1 MNHGQQTIASVY
13 RSYIREIRRLPHAY
27 LRRVFRLKAE
37 DDCRAALRT
46 ECDDRRKGKLRR
58 VSKTIQKVRAANNGN
73 HLAFNHILDIAY
85 GRVGR
90 LKWELMEPLLF
101 DPNAPLPPP
110 IIPGKESSRPP
121 AYSQE
126 LTALLTSGLS
136 RKKKAKALVLD
147 DLSFPPIL
155 PERADPNSS
164 DAQILGPFS
173 KRREVNARW
182 KYFRQEWKKV
192 LPPLQISVSPSRE
205 VSDEGSEL
213 GASAAVRKIGFDG
226 TVVLEELVH
235 LTTKSENTSGASSPR
250 RWLRRRYQELL
261 GRLPILT
268 FFSSPNDMK
277 IKGGSGFLV
286 SSSPNA
292 LKTRNQGGPL
302 PYATDDDMAWNSK
315 ASGEQARH

>member
-1 MNHGQQTIASVY
+1 MNHAQQTIASVY
-13 RSYIREIRRLPHAY
+13 RSYIREIRRLPHTY

-46 ECDDRRKGKLRR
+46 KCVDRRKRKLKRA
-58 VSKTIQKVRAANNGN
+58 SKTIQQVRAANNGN
-73 HLAFNHILDIAY
+73 HQAFNHILDLAY
-85 GRVGR
+85 GRIGR
-90 LKWELMEPLLF
+90 LRWELMEPLLS

-126 LTALLTSGLS
+126 LAALLTSGLS
-136 RKKKAKALVLD
+136 RKKRPLVLD

-155 PERADPNSS
+155 PKRADPHSS

-182 KYFRQEWKKV
+182 KYFGQEWKKV

-205 VSDEGSEL
+205 VGDEGNEL
-213 GASAAVRKIGFDG
+213 GASTAVRKIGFHG
-226 TVVLEELVH
+226 TNVLEELVQ
-235 LTTKSENTSGASSPR
+235 LTTKPKNTSGTFLPR

-268 FFSSPNDMK
+268 FFSSHKDMK
-277 IKGGSGFLV
+277 TKKRSGFSV
-286 SSSPNA
+286 SLAPNA
-292 LKTRNQGGPL
+292 LKIRNQGGPL
-302 PYATDDDMAWNSK
+302 PYATDDDVAWSLK
-315 ASGEQARH
+315 ASGEQVRH

>member
-1 MNHGQQTIASVY
+1 MLIAMNHGQQTVASVY

-27 LRRVFRLKAE
+27 LRQVFRLKAE

-58 VSKTIQKVRAANNGN
+58 VLKTIQGVRAANNGN
-73 HLAFNHILDIAY
+73 HLAFNRILDLAY

-90 LKWELMEPLLF
+90 LKWELMEPLLS

-110 IIPGKESSRPP
+110 MIPGKESSRPP

-126 LTALLTSGLS
+126 LAALLTSGFS
-136 RKKKAKALVLD
+136 RKKKPLILD

-164 DAQILGPFS
+164 DALILGPFS

-182 KYFRQEWKKV
+182 KYFKQEWKKV
-192 LPPLQISVSPSRE
+192 LPPLQISVSPSQE
-205 VSDEGSEL
+205 VGDEGSEL

-235 LTTKSENTSGASSPR
+235 LTTKSENTSGASPPR

-268 FFSSPNDMK
+268 FFSSPND
-277 IKGGSGFLV
+277 
-286 SSSPNA
+286 
-292 LKTRNQGGPL
+292 LKTKGGGPL
-302 PYATDDDMAWNSK
+302 PYATDDDVAWNLK